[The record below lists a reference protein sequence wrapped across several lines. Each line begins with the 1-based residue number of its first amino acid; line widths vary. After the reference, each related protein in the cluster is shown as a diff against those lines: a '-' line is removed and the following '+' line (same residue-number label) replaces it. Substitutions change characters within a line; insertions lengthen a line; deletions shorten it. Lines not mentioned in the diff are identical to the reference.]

1 MDKELKPTTE
11 EVKIWLLATLKHSCQ
26 VEYYLHQLDLGHDDP
41 QRPHD
46 ISGEGNKYSWPV
58 VRGLALQQRSDD
70 PDFFERYVLPSIEYH
85 RRYQYHH
92 QKWNQ
97 SAVDATPDDMKVGA
111 VDTLCSLLE
120 PRTYQGGSHSYDQI
134 IAVIK
139 NNEPHKVKW
148 FWMVYS
154 QMKRLE
160 QPDATAIT
168 SLANIPNIGLPDELY
183 THIISQTEEAVSLL
197 RDHCG
202 YADL

>member
-1 MDKELKPTTE
+1 VEKELKPTSDE
-11 EVKIWLLATLKHSCQ
+11 IGIWLLATLRHSCQ

-46 ISGEGNKYSWPV
+46 ISGEGSKYSWPV
-58 VRGLALQQRSDD
+58 VKGLALQQRSDD
-70 PDFFERYVLPSIEYH
+70 PNFFARHVLPSIEYH
-85 RRYQYHH
+85 RRHQYHH

-97 SAVDATPDDMKVGA
+97 SDAAATPDDMKVGA
-111 VDTLCSLLE
+111 IDTLCSLLE
-120 PRTYQGGSHSYDQI
+120 PRDYQGGSHSYDQI

-154 QMKRLE
+154 QMKRIEQLDTAAIISLE
-160 QPDATAIT
+160 
-168 SLANIPNIGLPDELY
+168 NIPNIGLPSEMY
-183 THIISQTEEAVSLL
+183 AHIVSRTEEAVHLL
-197 RDHCG
+197 RERCE